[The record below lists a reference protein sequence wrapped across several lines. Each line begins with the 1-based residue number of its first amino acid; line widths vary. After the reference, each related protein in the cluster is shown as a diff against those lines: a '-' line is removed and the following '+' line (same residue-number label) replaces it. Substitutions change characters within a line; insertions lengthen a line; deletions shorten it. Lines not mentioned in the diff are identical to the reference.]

1 LETHYKRDEIRS
13 YFYDWIK
20 ENAVRYYDDY
30 GNDWLDDLHH
40 YAFNVDDYII
50 GIAKAEEWLGREVF
64 NIIRTIEEY
73 CESTFGTI
81 NCMGLFSCPE
91 KIVNVY
97 VYIVGQELVH
107 EYLSEFRTK
116 GYVRDFA
123 DYLLSETLK

>member
-1 LETHYKRDEIRS
+1 METHYKRDEIRS
-13 YFYDWIK
+13 YLYDWIK

-50 GIAKAEEWLGREVF
+50 GTAKAEEWLGREVF

-107 EYLSEFRTK
+107 EYLSEFYTK
-116 GYVRDFA
+116 GYVVLKSR
-123 DYLLSETLK
+123 SEMSW